1 MRLVGAV
8 YENGAI
14 CHVVARHECAG
25 NGALVDSVG
34 CPSGNVI
41 GDCVR
46 VPETIVLRRLA
57 PAIHEC
63 LSFRQSLMT
72 WWDEKRGLCGE
83 HSPLMWIQMKWDLL
97 FDDEFFAVCNV
108 DAIAKVDVVG
118 SIENK

>member
-57 PAIHEC
+57 PAIQKMFVFQTKMGGMVEA
-63 LSFRQSLMT
+63 L
-72 WWDEKRGLCGE
+72 
-83 HSPLMWIQMKWDLL
+83 
-97 FDDEFFAVCNV
+97 
-108 DAIAKVDVVG
+108 
-118 SIENK
+118 